1 MITDTHTRSEV
12 VLASAGT
19 GKTFRL
25 TMRFIALL
33 AAGHDPGRILVT
45 TFTRAAAGEIGA
57 RILRL
62 LALAALD
69 ASETDVLKDLRS
81 HAVPD
86 LTRQRC
92 AELVLKLAASLHRLR
107 IQTIDSFFARCAAGF
122 ALDLELPPGW
132 RMLDDSEDSTLRDES
147 VEQIVLDQGGD
158 AIIALLE
165 AVTAGKAE
173 SRVEHPLRDAVN
185 KAYTVWLDAP
195 HDAWWQSPH
204 VPRNPSNHEVTE
216 ILRKLADH
224 PCPTTKSGSPRARWS
239 NALISIR
246 EIIEQHSFDDILSV
260 GLVQK
265 FDDPDP
271 HFDRV
276 PIDSELIE
284 MLSPII
290 ECAKHRALWRVSQQN
305 QGVRAFLGHFDTQ
318 YRRMKHAAGGVV
330 FDDVPRMLKASGA
343 MQEHGLLAYRL
354 DGAIDHVMID
364 EAQDTSVMQYALLQE
379 LIDEILSAGG
389 VRDRTVCI
397 VGDVK
402 QSLYGWRNAE
412 PDLLAALPDRWPQLV
427 QESMSRSF
435 RSSPIVIDAVN
446 AVFDD
451 IAQNSALSGQVRAT
465 ERWQSLFEHHE
476 TARTDLPGWSALIE
490 APKADPADQE
500 NDDDGNDTAAS
511 LGPTD
516 RIALDRVTRLCQTRQ
531 DLTIGLLFRS
541 NNRIAP
547 MVHALRS
554 RGVPACEHRGNPL
567 TDTPVIAAILSLIL
581 LSEHPGHTAAAY
593 HLTRTP
599 LGTIIGLSDHA
610 DRRTIGSI
618 GHTWRRRFARKGYAG
633 ALADLTDKVAPH
645 TDARGMQRFRRL
657 LNLAERADQAGGMRA
672 LDFLDMII
680 STPVEAGTSERVRVM
695 TIHASKGLE
704 FDAVYLPELDSKWS
718 LRSGEMATLRPS
730 VFDPPAAV
738 SLYASKDVRE
748 FDPSLSEIFRDEE
761 SRRVRDG
768 LCALYVAMTRARC
781 SLEMIVSPLPK
792 SQSETISAA
801 RILHAAL
808 GNDQPPENADHADHS
823 IIWSLGDPD
832 WHTKLAQRMDASE
845 QSTAAQTRLTIRLAP
860 QKHSAWIRARRSP
873 SSLEGAGRVRLSNLL
888 RTGSAGALDYGTL
901 IHLWFSLVEWSENA
915 TLTPEDLIRA
925 AQGAGLSANDAVAE
939 AFLSMLMRPGIRR
952 VLSRDRCHPNQS
964 PHDRLIVRREYPFV
978 RKDSSDTSDAI
989 MSGQID
995 RLVLGI
1001 RDDVPAWGKVID
1013 FKTDAVKPDDES
1025 ALAERVRHYQPQMM
1039 AYRSAAAE
1047 ILRLPLDRVNCSLVF
1062 TALDRAIDP
1071 FADG

>member
-69 ASETDVLKDLRS
+69 AGESGALKDLRS
-81 HAVPD
+81 HAAPD

-92 AELVLKLAASLHRLR
+92 AELILRLATSLHRLR

-122 ALDLELPPGW
+122 ALDMELPPGW

-147 VEQIVLDQGGD
+147 VERIVLDQGGD
-158 AIIALLE
+158 AIIAMLE

-185 KAYTVWLDAP
+185 KAYTVWLDTP

-204 VPRNPSNHEVTE
+204 TPKNPSDREVKQV
-216 ILRKLADH
+216 LRKLAEY
-224 PCPTTKSGSPRARWS
+224 PCPTTKSGSPRVHWR
-239 NALISIR
+239 NALNNIR
-246 EIIEQHSFDDILSV
+246 DIIEEHSFDDILGV
-260 GLVQK
+260 RLVRKFSDPAPK
-265 FDDPDP
+265 FDG
-271 HFDRV
+271 V
-276 PIDSELIE
+276 SIDSELID
-284 MLSPII
+284 MLAPIVD
-290 ECAKHRALWRVSQQN
+290 CAKHRALWRVSQQN
-305 QGVRAFLGHFDTQ
+305 HGVRDFLGHFDAR
-318 YRRMKHAAGGVV
+318 YRQMKRDSGGVV
-330 FDDVPRMLKASGA
+330 FDDVPRMLHASGA

-364 EAQDTSVMQYALLQE
+364 EAQDTSVMQYSLLQE

-389 VRDRTVCI
+389 FGDRTVCI

-412 PDLLAALPDRWPQLV
+412 PDLLAELPSRWPQLV

-435 RSSPIVIDAVN
+435 RSSPVVIDAVN
-446 AVFDD
+446 AVFED
-451 IAQNSALSGQVRAT
+451 IDRNPVLAGHDQAT
-465 ERWQSLFEHHE
+465 GRWRTLFQTHE
-476 TARTDLPGWSALIE
+476 TARADLPGWSALIE
-490 APKADPADQE
+490 ATKVDSAESEEDEQI
-500 NDDDGNDTAAS
+500 DDAVAA
-511 LGPTD
+511 LRPTD
-516 RIALDRVTRLCQTRQ
+516 RIALDRVARLNQARQ
-531 DLTIGLLFRS
+531 DLTIGVLFRS

-554 RGVPACEHRGNPL
+554 RGIPACEHRGNPL

-581 LSEHPGHTAAAY
+581 LSEHPGHSAAAY
-593 HLTRTP
+593 HITRTP
-599 LGTIIGLSDHA
+599 LGKIIDLTEHT
-610 DRRTIGSI
+610 DRRAIAFI
-618 GHTWRRRFARKGYAG
+618 GHAWRKRFARKGYAG
-633 ALADLTDKVAPH
+633 ALADLTHDIALH

-657 LNLAERADQAGGMRA
+657 LTLAERADQAGGMRA
-672 LDFLDMII
+672 LDFLDMVLA
-680 STPVEAGTSERVRVM
+680 TPVEAGASERVRVM

-704 FDAVYLPELDSKWS
+704 FDAVLLPELNTKWS

-738 SLYASKDVRE
+738 SLYASKEVRE

-768 LCALYVAMTRARC
+768 MCALYVAMTRARC
-781 SLEMIVSPLPK
+781 SLEMIVSPPPK
-792 SQSETISAA
+792 SKSETISAE
-801 RILHAAL
+801 RILHAVL
-808 GNDQPPENADHADHS
+808 GADQPSDEAEPSDHS
-823 IIWSLGDPD
+823 IIWSLGDPE
-832 WHTKLAQRMDASE
+832 WHTSMPKAKADTEPQDTERS
-845 QSTAAQTRLTIRLAP
+845 RIPVRLAH
-860 QKHSAWIRARRSP
+860 QERTSWTRARRSP
-873 SSLEGAGRVRLSNLL
+873 SSLEGSGRVRLSNLL
-888 RTGSAGALDYGTL
+888 RTGGGGALDYGTL
-901 IHLWFSLVEWSENA
+901 IHLWFSLIEWSENDPP
-915 TLTPEDLIRA
+915 TGDDLIRA
-925 AQGAGLSANDAVAE
+925 AKAAGLSATTADPESFV
-939 AFLSMLMRPGIRR
+939 SMLLRPGIRNA
-952 VLSRDRCHPNQS
+952 LSRERHHPHRAS
-964 PHDRLIVRREYPFV
+964 EDCLVVRREYPFA
-978 RKDSSDTSDAI
+978 RKDSSEASDAI

-995 RLVLGI
+995 RLVVGLRGG
-1001 RDDVPAWGKVID
+1001 VAAWGEVID
-1013 FKTDAVKPDDES
+1013 FKTDALRPDDEQS
-1025 ALAERVRHYQPQMM
+1025 LGERLQYYRPQMS

-1047 ILRLPLDRVNCSLVF
+1047 ILRLPVEKVSCSLVF

-1071 FADG
+1071 FADA